1 MKTILDATALAALI
15 AGGLAIWFVTPA
27 HADEE
32 RRGAEY
38 SRDTYAP
45 PIPETPDYGRR
56 DRALPQPPEPLD
68 PALFAGPRTCYTS
81 YGYGTSIT
89 TCY

>member
-15 AGGLAIWFVTPA
+15 AGGIAIWFVTPA
-27 HADEE
+27 NARE
-32 RRGAEY
+32 GAEWP
-38 SRDTYAP
+38 SESYAP
-45 PIPETPDYGRR
+45 PVPETPDYGRR

-68 PALFAGPRTCYTS
+68 PALFAGPRTCSTS